1 MCCPYMAVQDAPHK
15 KGTHLGPVLHI
26 YLHSPWREQAAA
38 GGVNFFERLRAAL
51 PHWRLEF
58 HPDTE
63 SERLQ
68 AIGRGYGLF
77 HMQEPVGGRILCL
90 RKAYHFPFWRI
101 EATNE
106 RWHFD
111 VAKAEFDPAEVT
123 ADQAAAFHTR
133 WRPKIFRDG
142 PVTKDGFVFIPLQGR
157 IRDHRSFQ
165 SASPL
170 AMIETVLKQD
180 ARPIRATLHPKE
192 SYSPADLAALDD
204 LTARFPRFAVVQADT
219 KDLLAGCDY
228 VVTQNSGVALTGYF
242 AGKQAV
248 LFAGSDFHHIA
259 GSVPRDGVA
268 TAFARAKGPA
278 PDFAAYL
285 WWFFKRHAINGGAP
299 ECEAQIKAR
308 LLRHGWPVEGG

>member
-1 MCCPYMAVQDAPHK
+1 MAVQDAPHK
-15 KGTHLGPVLHI
+15 TGVTVARTLHI
-26 YLHSPWREQAAA
+26 YLHSPWREQAEA
-38 GGVNFFERLRAAL
+38 GSVNFFERLRAAL
-51 PHWRLEF
+51 PDWRLAF

-63 SERLQ
+63 AERLL

-77 HMQEPVGGRILCL
+77 HMQEPVGDRILCL
-90 RKAYHFPFWRI
+90 RRAYHFPFWRI

-111 VAKAEFDPAEVT
+111 VAKTAFDAAEVP
-123 ADQAAAFHTR
+123 ADQAAAFHAR
-133 WRPKIFRDG
+133 WQPRIFRDG
-142 PVTKDGFVFIPLQGR
+142 PVARDGFVFIPLQGR
-157 IRDHRSFQ
+157 ISDHRSFQ
-165 SASPL
+165 SSSPL
-170 AMIETVLKQD
+170 AMIETVLAQD

-204 LTARFPRFAVVQADT
+204 LARRFPRFAVVQADA

-259 GSVPRDGVA
+259 GSVPRDGVDA
-268 TAFARAKGPA
+268 AFAQATGPA

-299 ECEAQIKAR
+299 ECEAQIRAR
-308 LLRHGWPVEGG
+308 LSRHGWPTEGG